1 MEHSDSPVESAELLP
16 LTPEENSWLEIL
28 KSDWQIIADLAA
40 ADLILWQPTLKGR
53 FMAVAMCRPATSTT
67 VHPGDVVDL
76 YASAPRAVLLSEAM
90 ESGQIVEDE
99 SVQWS
104 GLYSVQR
111 SFVPVRCNGRAIAVM
126 TVEQNKSSPV
136 GQAADQ
142 TWTQEAAEILC
153 QMIATGEYPSTE
165 APSRSGHGVPR
176 VTDGILLLD
185 SDGIV
190 LEITPNAN
198 SAMRRLGIPL
208 PVEGRSLIEE
218 VVKVVRNEHQVEE
231 ALAVVIMGRANW
243 RVDVEAGGAIIAV
256 RAIPLELNGG
266 RRGAVLLTRD
276 VTERR
281 LHEQQIMT
289 KDATIREIHHRV
301 KNNLQTVSALLRI
314 QERRSDS
321 DDVQDALRQ
330 AGRRVDSIA
339 AVHEALSH
347 NVDEVVDF
355 DLVSKRILQMAVKV
369 ATVGNEVGIEISGTF
384 GELLADQASALATV
398 LAEVVANSVEHGY
411 AGRGGTIWVN
421 AERDGESLVVRV
433 EDAGQGIELSNLSQ
447 GLGTQI
453 IQVMVRGE
461 LKGSI
466 DWSPREGGGTVAT
479 LRMHPGLARP
489 S

>member
-1 MEHSDSPVESAELLP
+1 M
-16 LTPEENSWLEIL
+16 L

-40 ADLILWQPTLKGR
+40 ADLILWQPTRRGR

-90 ESGQIVEDE
+90 ESGQIVEDV

-111 SFVPVRCNGRAIAVM
+111 SFVPVRLNGRSIAVM
-126 TVEQNKSSPV
+126 TVEQNKSAPV
-136 GQAADQ
+136 GQSADQ

-176 VTDGILLLD
+176 VTDGIVLLD
-185 SDGIV
+185 PEGV
-190 LEITPNAN
+190 VVEITPNAN
-198 SAMRRLGIPL
+198 SAMRRLGIPS

-218 VVKVVRNEHQVEE
+218 IVKVMRNEHQIEE
-231 ALAVVIMGRANW
+231 ALAVVVMGRANW
-243 RVDVEAGGAIIAV
+243 RVDVEASGATIAV
-256 RAIPLELNGG
+256 RAIPLVLDGERL
-266 RRGAVLLTRD
+266 GAVLLTRD

-281 LHEQQIMT
+281 RHEQQLMT

-321 DDVQDALRQ
+321 EDVQDALRQ
-330 AGRRVDSIA
+330 AGRRVESIA

-347 NVDEVVDF
+347 NVDEIVDF
-355 DLVSKRILQMAVKV
+355 DQVCRGILQMAVKV
-369 ATVGNEVGIEISGTF
+369 ATIGNEVGIEVNGTF
-384 GELLADQASALATV
+384 GDLSADQASALATV
-398 LAEVVANSVEHGY
+398 LAEIVANSVEHGY
-411 AGRGGTIWVN
+411 AGRSGTIWVS
-421 AERDGESLVVRV
+421 AERGDDTLEVRV
-433 EDAGQGIELSNLSQ
+433 EDEGAGIDVANLSK

-461 LKGSI
+461 LNGSI
-466 DWSPREGGGTVAT
+466 DWSPRDGGGTVAT
-479 LRMHPGLARP
+479 LRMRP
-489 S
+489 APTRPKE

>member
-1 MEHSDSPVESAELLP
+1 M
-16 LTPEENSWLEIL
+16 TPEENAWLEIL
-28 KSDWQIIADLAA
+28 KSDWQVIADLAA
-40 ADLILWQPTLKGR
+40 ADLILWQPTTKGR
-53 FMAVAMCRPATSTT
+53 FVAVAMCRPATSTT

-76 YASAPRAVLLSEAM
+76 FASAPRAILLAEAM
-90 ESGQIVEDE
+90 GSGEIIEDE

-111 SFVPVRCNGRAIAVM
+111 AFVPVCCNGRPIAVM
-126 TVEQNKSSPV
+126 TVEHNKSSPM
-136 GQAADQ
+136 GQASDQ
-142 TWTQEAAEILC
+142 TWTQDVAETLC
-153 QMIATGEYPSTE
+153 RMVASGDYPSTE
-165 APSRSGHGVPR
+165 APSRSARGVPR
-176 VTDGILLLD
+176 VTDGLMLLD
-185 SDGIV
+185 YDGV
-190 LEITPNAN
+190 VQEITPNSN

-208 PVEGRSLIEE
+208 PVEGRSLVEE

-231 ALAVVIMGRANW
+231 ALAVVVMGRANW
-243 RVDVEAGGAIIAV
+243 RVDVEAAGATVAV
-256 RAIPLELNGG
+256 RAIPLVIGDE
-266 RRGAVLLTRD
+266 RHGALLLTRD

-281 LHEQQIMT
+281 MHEQQILT

-321 DDVQDALRQ
+321 SDVQDALRQ
-330 AGRRVDSIA
+330 AGRRVESIA

-369 ATVGNEVGIEISGTF
+369 ATVGKEISIEVSGSF

-398 LAEVVANSVEHGY
+398 LAEIVANSVEHGY
-411 AGRGGTIWVN
+411 AGRGGTIWVDSQRN
-421 AERDGESLVVRV
+421 GEDLEVRV
-433 EDAGQGIELSNLSQ
+433 EDAGQGIDVENLSR

-453 IQVMVRGE
+453 IQAMVRGE
-461 LKGSI
+461 LHGSI
-466 DWSPREGGGTVAT
+466 HWAPREGGGTVAT

-489 S
+489 N